1 MITLTFTEA
10 TIEHGEKG
18 FYLKALIP
26 NSEVQQARQFVL
38 TKRDKPHVLEIK
50 EKRDKRSLDANA
62 YFWTLLTELANAL
75 GTKKEELYLKYV
87 RDFGPYKDF
96 TFPPDDAKTFRT
108 AWSMLGTGWPTEQV
122 DYTPDGEQVII
133 RAYYGSSQ
141 YSKKQMSR
149 LIDNLV
155 ADCKSLG
162 IETLPPDKLSLLK
175 EDWNAS
181 RN

>member
-1 MITLTFTEA
+1 MITLNFTEA
-10 TIEHGEKG
+10 AIEPSEKG
-18 FYLKALIP
+18 FYFKALIP

-50 EKRDKRSLDANA
+50 EKKEKRSLDANA
-62 YFWTLLTELANAL
+62 YFWKLLTELANAL
-75 GTKKEELYLKYV
+75 GTTKEELYLKYV
-87 RDFGPYKDF
+87 REVGPYKDF

-149 LIDNLV
+149 LIDSV
-155 ADCKSLG
+155 VTDCQAIG
-162 IETLPPDKLSLLK
+162 IETLTPDKLSLLK
-175 EDWNAS
+175 EEWNAQ